1 MGPRNILSNIY
12 QAALFRFVHFKKQ
25 LQNLDLSFSYLA
37 LFPPIFLT
45 LCFRIRRSVSTP
57 RQTPQHEISIHH
69 GSCGYSVCLCRN
81 GPVWRLA
88 ELRCTSTISI
98 PCTPHRLTSSSEQL
112 RQLLA
117 GRQLKPEVLVRRQQ
131 SLLRQF
137 LHCFVLLQRL

>member
-1 MGPRNILSNIY
+1 VGPRNILSNIY
-12 QAALFRFVHFKKQ
+12 QAALFLFVHFKKQ
-25 LQNLDLSFSYLA
+25 LQNLDLSFSYIA
-37 LFPPIFLT
+37 LFLPIFLT
-45 LCFRIRRSVSTP
+45 LRLGICRSVPTR
-57 RQTPQHEISIHH
+57 RQTPQYEISIHH
-69 GSCGYSVCLCRN
+69 GSCGYPVCLCHN

-98 PCTPHRLTSSSEQL
+98 PCTPHCLTSSSEQL

-137 LHCFVLLQRL
+137 LHRLVLLQRL